1 MTQLGLPLAP
11 LPAHPLHLMPKYM
24 AQLPDQYFA
33 VDAETPEDA
42 QLAAFALAI
51 ARLSPAHFVVRD
63 ATEVPEWAE

>member
-1 MTQLGLPLAP
+1 
-11 LPAHPLHLMPKYM
+11 MPKYM